1 MERSPVEQRCPQW
14 SSDARNQVHNMYG
27 PNPPLSTIFA
37 KPKLIFWFL
46 SNTLYK
52 VKKNDSGPLAEAEV
66 NPRSDDAGENE
77 TSTDPSEE
85 SEEVSGPDTPSISTD
100 FVDENRNA
108 IVSALHGKKW
118 FLLQRKGKACLFWD
132 RGTEFEY
139 ESFYGPNGNLIF
151 CVGGVFFTLSKG
163 LATCIE

>member
-1 MERSPVEQRCPQW
+1 MKNFFEYLVEDDKLKRSGADE
-14 SSDARNQVHNMYG
+14 
-27 PNPPLSTIFA
+27 
-37 KPKLIFWFL
+37 K
-46 SNTLYK
+46 
-52 VKKNDSGPLAEAEV
+52 
-66 NPRSDDAGENE
+66 PRSEEAGENE
-77 TSTDPSEE
+77 RSTDPSEE
-85 SEEVSGPDTPSISTD
+85 SEEESGPVTPSISTD